1 MFFAFL
7 LPLFPDDVLCVV
19 AGALPVR
26 WLTFTLM
33 QLFTRATSIT
43 ATMVFMSGE
52 IIPYHGWGLIV
63 LGVVAII
70 AVSAF
75 ILGIKYADKLN
86 AFFGKFVDKLSGK
99 TVKND
104 NNEDQSS
111 N

>member
-1 MFFAFL
+1 
-7 LPLFPDDVLCVV
+7 
-19 AGALPVR
+19 
-26 WLTFTLM
+26 
-33 QLFTRATSIT
+33 
-43 ATMVFMSGE
+43 MSGE